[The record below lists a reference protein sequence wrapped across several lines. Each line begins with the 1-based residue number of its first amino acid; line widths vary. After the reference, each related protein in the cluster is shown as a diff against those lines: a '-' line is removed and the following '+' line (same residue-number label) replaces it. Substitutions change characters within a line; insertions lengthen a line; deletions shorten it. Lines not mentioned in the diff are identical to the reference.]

1 MLKADNKAGVHRQEM
16 FNLQTETLVRVMN
29 TAKCEKKLEVFHI
42 YPCIPFGKTV
52 FSLLSTK

>member
-1 MLKADNKAGVHRQEM
+1 MLMADNKAGIQPTGNVQPPD
-16 FNLQTETLVRVMN
+16 ETLVRVMN